1 MAVRRNGKT
10 VGSMTLAELRQE
22 RDLLGVWIRDV
33 NAPKR
38 ARMRDISTEIERRS
52 AKLGSTVVEE
62 K

>member
-1 MAVRRNGKT
+1 MAVQRNGKR
-10 VGSMTLAELRQE
+10 VGSMTLGELRQE

-38 ARMRDISTEIERRS
+38 ARMLKISKEIERRS
-52 AKLGSTVVEE
+52 AKTGSTVIED